1 MNFLGIDIG
10 TGGSRAVIIDE
21 KGVVISAASAD
32 HENFA
37 VPQPGWAESSADD
50 WWRAACVATR
60 NATTAAKAP
69 PESIGAVGLSGQMH
83 GAVLLEDRDRPL
95 RPAILWCDQ
104 RTQKQCDEIT
114 AKVGAKRLISL
125 VSNPAITGFTL
136 PKLLWVRENEPDL
149 WRRTR
154 TVLLPKDYVRLR
166 LTGDKASDVA
176 DASGTLMFDV
186 AKRGWSKP
194 MLDEFEIEPT
204 LLPEVF
210 ESIEV
215 TGSITASAAIDTGLA
230 PGTPVV
236 AGAGDNAAGAIGM
249 GIAAPG
255 MVSAT
260 IGTSGVVFGVSN
272 RPAVDPKGRIHTL
285 CHAIP
290 DTWHNT
296 GVTLAAGLSL
306 RWLRDNML
314 GGASYDDL
322 LTEAATVASGSDGL
336 IWLPYLMGERTPHF
350 DPNARGA
357 FIGLTAAHTRTHL
370 VRSVLEG
377 VAFSLRESI
386 EIFAENGLTSDSI
399 RLGGG
404 GARSEVWCQ
413 IQADV
418 YGKPVETID
427 AEERSA
433 FGAAILAGVG
443 AGAWASVGSACEQ
456 TVRTSEVIEPDR
468 SAKDVLDKNYDRYR
482 ALYPLLKRSGEA

>member
-21 KGVVISAASAD
+21 KGAVISAASAD

-37 VPQPGWAESSADD
+37 VPHPGWAESSHDD
-50 WWRAACVATR
+50 WWRAACEATR
-60 NATTAAKAP
+60 EAVDNANIS

-83 GAVLLEDRDRPL
+83 GAVLLDESDTPL

-104 RTQKQCDEIT
+104 RTQRQCDEIT
-114 AKVGAKRLISL
+114 AKVGPTRLVEL

-136 PKLLWVRENEPDL
+136 PKLLWVRENEPDV
-149 WRRTR
+149 WRKTR
-154 TVLLPKDYVRLR
+154 TVLLPKDHVRLR

-176 DASGTLMFDV
+176 DASGTLMFAV
-186 AKRGWSKP
+186 AKREWSQA
-194 MLDEFEIEPT
+194 MLDEFEIDRG

-215 TGSITASAAIDTGLA
+215 TGRISSSAATATGLA
-230 PGTPVV
+230 EGTPVV

-249 GIAAPG
+249 GIAVPG
-255 MVSAT
+255 MVSVT

-272 RPAVDPKGRIHTL
+272 RPAVDPRGRIHTL

-290 DTWHNT
+290 VTWHNT

-306 RWLRDNML
+306 KWLRDNML

-322 LTEAATVASGSDGL
+322 MAEAVTVAPGSGGL
-336 IWLPYLMGERTPHF
+336 IWLPYLMGERSPHL
-350 DPNARGA
+350 DPDARAA
-357 FIGLTAAHTRTHL
+357 FVGLTAAHTRAHL
-370 VRSVLEG
+370 IRAVLEG

-386 EIFAENGLTSDSI
+386 EIFAENGLTSNSM

-404 GARSEVWCQ
+404 GAKSRLWCQ
-413 IQADV
+413 MQADV
-418 YGKPVETID
+418 YGKPVERLE
-427 AEERSA
+427 AEEGSA

-443 AGAWASVGSACEQ
+443 AGAWKSVASACESA
-456 TVRTSEVIEPDR
+456 VRTSEVIEPDR
-468 SAKDVLDKNYDRYR
+468 SATEALERNYESYR
-482 ALYPLLKRSGEA
+482 ALYPSLREME